1 MGRNNSFSDQGN
13 KNTKLPKGLRL
24 NAREAAE
31 YLTGLPYMRPKEP
44 DTPEPRLGRG
54 VRRPGRGAS
63 GESSN

>member
-1 MGRNNSFSDQGN
+1 MNRNSNFSDQGQ
-13 KNTKLPKGLRL
+13 KGTKLPKGLRL

-44 DTPEPRLGRG
+44 ESPTG
-54 VRRPGRGAS
+54 RPGRGVS